1 MTDFVKKVK
10 VTELENKNPYDSN
23 LTPKNSIN
31 S

>member
-10 VTELENKNPYDSN
+10 VTELENKNPYGN